1 MTLEMSGKMDK
12 YLLDTNTIIYALNSG
27 FRLPKHMY
35 LISIINEIE
44 LLSYHKLTNDEEYIL
59 KKLLSNFTNIQLT
72 HEIKSK
78 TIEIRKRYNL
88 KLPDSIVVAT
98 AIVEKATLIT
108 SDKKLLNLDFL
119 NVIEL
124 NDLR

>member
-27 FRLPKHMY
+27 FRLPKHIY

-59 KKLLSNFTNIQLT
+59 KKVLSNFANIQLT
-72 HEIKSK
+72 HKIKSK
-78 TIEIRKRYNL
+78 TIEIRKKYNL

-98 AIVEKATLIT
+98 AIVEKPHL
-108 SDKKLLNLDFL
+108 
-119 NVIEL
+119 
-124 NDLR
+124 